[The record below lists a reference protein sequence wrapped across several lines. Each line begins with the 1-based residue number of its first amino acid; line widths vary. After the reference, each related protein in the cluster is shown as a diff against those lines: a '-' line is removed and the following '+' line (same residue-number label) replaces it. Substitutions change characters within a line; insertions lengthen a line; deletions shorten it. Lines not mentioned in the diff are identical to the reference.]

1 MGTNTA
7 LGAGVH
13 PTGTGPTLVPR
24 AHAHSRITPS
34 MAHLHMRLAALPP
47 LSRGAS
53 ASQTGLFG
61 SISAHNPDYGSFRV
75 PNPDSQFPKFI
86 PTLNPG
92 FQPPGPQWRFSAV
105 CRVCKLQSTES
116 CGA

>member
-34 MAHLHMRLAALPP
+34 MAHLHMRLAALSP

-53 ASQTGLFG
+53 ASQTGLLG
-61 SISAHNPDYGSFRV
+61 SISAHDPDSGTLKL
-75 PNPDSQFPKFI
+75 PNPGSQFPKFT

-92 FQPPGPQWRFSAV
+92 LQPSGPQ
-105 CRVCKLQSTES
+105 
-116 CGA
+116 

>member
-61 SISAHNPDYGSFRV
+61 SISAHDPDSGTLKL

-86 PTLNPG
+86 PTPILD
-92 FQPPGPQWRFSAV
+92 FQPSGPQ
-105 CRVCKLQSTES
+105 
-116 CGA
+116 